1 MPEEEGV
8 SATVAAWGGPDH
20 LGRRRRNVWG
30 IFMSA
35 ADNNDVQ
42 GSWVSI
48 LLICAIGVIRKFS
61 SAGARDG
68 VEPRISVA
76 H

>member
-1 MPEEEGV
+1 
-8 SATVAAWGGPDH
+8 
-20 LGRRRRNVWG
+20 
-30 IFMSA
+30 MSA

-48 LLICAIGVIRKFS
+48 LLIYAIGVIRKFS

>member
-1 MPEEEGV
+1 
-8 SATVAAWGGPDH
+8 
-20 LGRRRRNVWG
+20 
-30 IFMSA
+30 MSA

-48 LLICAIGVIRKFS
+48 LLIYAIGVLGATTIS
-61 SAGARDG
+61 QAITVARDG

>member
-1 MPEEEGV
+1 
-8 SATVAAWGGPDH
+8 
-20 LGRRRRNVWG
+20 
-30 IFMSA
+30 MSA

-48 LLICAIGVIRKFS
+48 LLIYAIGVLGATTISQAITVARDMAVVVHAAPQQAGWIRKFS